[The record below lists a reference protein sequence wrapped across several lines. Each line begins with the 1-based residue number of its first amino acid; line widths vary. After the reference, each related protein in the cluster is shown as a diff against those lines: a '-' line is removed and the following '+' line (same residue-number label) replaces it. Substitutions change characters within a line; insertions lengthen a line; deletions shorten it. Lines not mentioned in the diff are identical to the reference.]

1 MYAIS
6 IDQPHATTILTGP
19 RPFHYPSWR
28 TDHRGLLLIHARKMK
43 TTRDSSASV
52 QGMSCN
58 ALVGVVELMDCI
70 AFGHP
75 DADPDEIEY
84 HWVLANPRIFARPL
98 PYIGRLGLFQV
109 SDEVVAAALKDA
121 ESSAPPLKLKRRGAG
136 AK

>member
-6 IDQPHATTILTGP
+6 IDQPHATTILSGP
-19 RPFHYPSWR
+19 QPFHYPSWR

-43 TTRDSSASV
+43 TSRDPSV
-52 QGMSCN
+52 AAQKMSCN
-58 ALVGVVELMDCI
+58 ALVGVVELLDCI

-84 HWVLANPRIFARPL
+84 HWVLANARIFAHPL

-109 SDEVVAAALKDA
+109 SDDVVAAALKEA
-121 ESSAPPLKLKRRGAG
+121 ETTPLKRRGAG